1 MQQWTIT
8 DEFTSV
14 SLSNPALSNFPPK
27 FHWRNFTLKSGDD
40 QWHRRHAEGA
50 SIEANVLSGVEHG
63 EGCPLPSRL
72 EGLEELPQRDPGRSP
87 GRYRIF
93 CIFRVTERF
102 W

>member
-1 MQQWTIT
+1 MQQWTTT

-14 SLSNPALSNFPPK
+14 SLSNPSLFNVPPK

-40 QWHRRHAEGA
+40 QWRRRHAEGA

-72 EGLEELPQRDPGRSP
+72 GCLEERRELPQRDPGRSP
-87 GRYRIF
+87 GRCRIF
-93 CIFRVTERF
+93 CIF
-102 W
+102 